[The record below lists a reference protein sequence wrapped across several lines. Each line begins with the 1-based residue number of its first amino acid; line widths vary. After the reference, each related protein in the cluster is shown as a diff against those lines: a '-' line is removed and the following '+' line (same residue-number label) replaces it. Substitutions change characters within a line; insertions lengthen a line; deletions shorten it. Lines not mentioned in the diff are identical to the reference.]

1 MGLVNLFYGDLVIK
15 QKMITGMKRIHDY
28 IMLAIVAFAS
38 VGCTEE
44 IIDPNG
50 PAAETEK
57 EVQFGLSLG
66 KGLDTRTIYGQQS
79 GNAFPIYWVDEDKVT
94 VYSPQCLKD
103 RNLAEYKVEVATSD
117 QNFVNTLTKTGDFGV
132 QWGSDAADFYSI
144 YPSGDYNISEDGT
157 KIQNLRIGYTQDV
170 YLEPDGI
177 TLKNMSDCLMYAK
190 TNSAVTPGN
199 TVNLTYKPIATAIM
213 VELGV
218 AELSPVQSFTIQ
230 SVKLTAPTGTNI
242 AGNFNVNLVD
252 GSYELGTVSNSIT
265 LQVSNSATG
274 GFYVLTYG
282 KDIQLPIFI
291 LPIEGLNMDKDQ
303 SVSTDNWIIEV
314 VTDQKTFKKT
324 LSGENLA
331 IEPGQ
336 VHKLTLPK
344 LTTAATTWDPND
356 WMTHIPRNVYLSEVS
371 IPGSWNSINP
381 DFQDVGSTDAQT
393 IANQYSQGVR
403 AFHLDTRWKASYSL
417 GGYGTF
423 QSILGLGVADG
434 GSNGGSWSGTITQGD
449 KYMKGSDTPLV
460 EDIISQL
467 VGYIKNTPQEY
478 MILVCSFAQESINHE
493 GSNGYWYG
501 EISAICNKSDY
512 ADYIVDATKVT
523 ANTLVGDVLG
533 KILVIINMQGTI
545 SATTELPSGSKC
557 MFVNM
562 PSELTSTR
570 FTPLDNQETLLK
582 NNTDYLWYSATT
594 ATSTGISMY
603 NNQAQ
608 ITSSTGS
615 AITNHNRG
623 YVPSI
628 SQRSTVLNSIVDW
641 SRSNYGTE
649 NYAHDKWIY
658 LGLGGYQVAEG
669 ENAGAVSGSYS
680 TIASTYNTWIDGK
693 VTEMGTIPTGQTVK
707 VPYYPVGIVLMNFVN
722 DYASTVKNI
731 LMLNNAYRL
740 QYDPNKPSDYN
751 PNATPQSAAA
761 SYSSGMKDS
770 DVAAFGWD

>member
-1 MGLVNLFYGDLVIK
+1 MQETHGISKLFYGDLVIK

-103 RNLAEYKVEVATSD
+103 RNLAEYKVEVATTE

-190 TNSAVTPGN
+190 TNGAVTPGN

-252 GSYELGTVSNSIT
+252 GSYAELGTVSNSIT

-331 IEPGQ
+331 IKPGQ

-356 WMTHIPRNVYLSEVS
+356 WMVHVPRNVYLSEVS
-371 IPGSWNSINP
+371 IPGTWNSLNEDCQSNTSIS
-381 DFQDVGSTDAQT
+381 D
-393 IANQYSQGVR
+393 QYGLGVR
-403 AFHLDTRWKASYSL
+403 AFHLDTRWRADNKPLIGS
-417 GGYGTF
+417 TF
-423 QSILGLGVADG
+423 TGWTTPTITELSVATG
-434 GSNGGSWSGTITQGD
+434 GSGNTYKYDGVNLMKPEFESFADYLKQITD
-449 KYMKGSDTPLV
+449 NVKD
-460 EDIISQL
+460 
-467 VGYIKNTPQEY
+467 NEY
-478 MILVCSFAQESINHE
+478 MVVFCTFSQNSYNGDLCPTTWFTAI
-493 GSNGYWYG
+493 SNACAANDRVY
-501 EISAICNKSDY
+501 
-512 ADYIVDATKVT
+512 DASGIT
-523 ANTLVGDVLG
+523 ANTVVGEVLD
-533 KILVIINMQGTI
+533 KVIVIVNLDSSVSS
-545 SATTELPSGSKC
+545 SALPASSKC
-557 MFVNM
+557 LFTYVPMQLPENYYA
-562 PSELTSTR
+562 ETSSHIDALYYGT
-570 FTPLDNQETLLK
+570 K
-582 NNTDYLWYSATT
+582 NE
-594 ATSTGISMY
+594 TGISMY
-603 NNQAQ
+603 TSHAQ
-608 ITSSTGS
+608 ISTTGTSSV
-615 AITNHNRG
+615 NCNERG
-623 YVPSI
+623 YSHPLTSRDNLVTSFW
-628 SQRSTVLNSIVDW
+628 DW
-641 SRSNYGTE
+641 SKSNYGTT
-649 NYAHDKWIY
+649 NYSHDKWIY
-658 LGLGGYQVAEG
+658 LGLGGYIMNSSSSNG
-669 ENAGAVSGSYS
+669 TG
-680 TIASTYNTWIDGK
+680 YNTIENRYAPMVYNRID
-693 VTEMGTIPTGQTVK
+693 EMGK
-707 VPYYPVGIVLMNFVN
+707 NDVPYYPVGIILMNNKHGGNYTTTNTSGTTTTLTYDFADVCE
-722 DYASTVKNI
+722 KI
-731 LMLNNAYRL
+731 LLLNNAYRL
-740 QYDPNKPSDYN
+740 QYDPSKPSDYN
-751 PNATPQSAAA
+751 PNATPKSAAP
-761 SYSSGMKDS
+761 SYSSGMNDS
-770 DVAAFGWD
+770 NVSAFGWD

>member
-1 MGLVNLFYGDLVIK
+1 MQETHGISKLFFTEIWLENK
-15 QKMITGMKRIHDY
+15 KMITGMKRIHDY

-66 KGLDTRTIYGQQS
+66 KGLDTRTIYGQES

-103 RNLAEYKVEVATSD
+103 RNLAEYKVEVATSG
-117 QNFVNTLTKTGDFGV
+117 QNYVNTLTKTGDFGV

-144 YPSGDYNISEDGT
+144 YPSGDYNISEDGN

-190 TNSAVTPGN
+190 TNGAVSPGN

-252 GSYELGTVSNSIT
+252 GSSAELGTVSNSIT

-291 LPIEGLNMDKDQ
+291 LPIEGLNMD
-303 SVSTDNWIIEV
+303 NWIIEV

-331 IEPGQ
+331 IKPGQ

-356 WMTHIPRNVYLSEVS
+356 WMVNVPRNVYLSEVS
-371 IPGSWNSINP
+371 IPGSWNTLNSEFQGNNP
-381 DFQDVGSTDAQT
+381 T
-393 IANQYSQGVR
+393 ISSQYANGVR
-403 AFHLDTRWKASYSL
+403 GFHLDTRWQ
-417 GGYGTF
+417 GGGSAWSPTV
-423 QSILGLGVADG
+423 SDVLGVANGGNTVEYEDG
-434 GSNGGSWSGTITQGD
+434 GRVMTD
-449 KYMKGSDTPLV
+449 SDNPSV
-460 EDIISQL
+460 EDALDEIIENIQL
-467 VGYIKNTPQEY
+467 DEY
-478 MILVCSFAQESINHE
+478 MILICTFAQGSYNHSYTSE
-493 GSNGYWYG
+493 GITYDWVG
-501 EISAICNKSDY
+501 EISRICGQKNEVY
-512 ADYIVDATKVT
+512 DAKNLTQ
-523 ANTLVGDVLG
+523 NTLVGDVLG
-533 KILVIINMQGTI
+533 KVIVIIN
-545 SATTELPSGSKC
+545 TEGAIPSVPSDSKC
-557 MFVNM
+557 LFVNIPM
-562 PSELTSTR
+562 KLTSGQFETA
-570 FTPLDNQETLLK
+570 LNDNNIGGINK
-582 NNTDYLWYSATT
+582 GT
-594 ATSTGISMY
+594 ANSTAISDTGIDMY
-603 NNQAQ
+603 NTQAQ
-608 ITSSTGS
+608 VCIDGETYTDSQDRSNVDG
-615 AITNHNRG
+615 RG
-623 YVPSI
+623 FAPTFGE
-628 SQRSTVLNSIVDW
+628 RKTVANNILSW
-641 SRSNYGTE
+641 SKMNYGTE

-658 LGLGGYQVAEG
+658 LGLGGYYVEYSNGFLGFGAGWKAANNGHSNVA
-669 ENAGAVSGSYS
+669 NHL
-680 TIASTYNTWIDGK
+680 NTWINGK
-693 VTEMGTIPTGQTVK
+693 VTEMGTTPAGQTVK

-722 DYASTVKNI
+722 DYTSTVKNI
-731 LMLNNAYRL
+731 LLLNNAYRL

-751 PNATPQSAAA
+751 PNAKTKSAAP
-761 SYSSGMKDS
+761 SYSSGMHDS
-770 DVAAFGWD
+770 NVAAFGWD